1 MKATN
6 GNEYNRAVE
15 LAESGQY
22 EQALQ
27 QMQVYLKANPKDGE
41 ALNDTG
47 TILFCMNRGREAID
61 YYLRARS
68 CSQGDTLAQ
77 VLFNLCEAYI
87 AENQPEQAVGLLDS
101 MESMEILNVDT
112 VNRIANVFINQQA
125 CGPAIEMLL
134 YSLRQAP
141 NQEILKPIL
150 EILRSRRI
158 KIALFADHEQRI
170 QDLKSYLE
178 SRFIVQTIIGSDHD
192 SVLSAQP
199 TGDVFVF
206 AGCGTCLIRM
216 GYYTEN
222 TPIIVFL
229 DFEDLSC
236 GQIDQIPWERVQT
249 LVLPNE
255 NAREILQE
263 RMGTIPASLQILTIP
278 PCVDIESIPFAERKK
293 GKRIAAIGPWN
304 AHQNP
309 MFLLQCMQKLHFLDP
324 DMRLYL
330 AGEFEDESIRHYT
343 EFMIEAMEL
352 ENAVFL
358 DGVPK
363 NRNRWLKDKHYI
375 VSTAVDGRGLKDV
388 FAGMAAGLRPVVH
401 CFPGASD
408 FVEPEYLF
416 LLAEDFC
423 RQILEEPY
431 QPQRYRQTA
440 AERYSTLSGWPV
452 VLRILTEIEKRVNKQ
467 TFSDPPET
475 VNPVEPATIP
485 EEVPVF
491 SEPALSFSPSTAP
504 PVNER
509 FESEEI
515 RTRSDS
521 DTIEGIAQKA
531 LRAAQQ
537 LSELSREYA
546 EPTEENISYSEGGH
560 AAVPFPQQT
569 SY

>member
-1 MKATN
+1 MIEKN
-6 GNEYNRAVE
+6 GKEYNRAVE

-27 QMQVYLKANPKDGE
+27 LMQVYLKTNPKDGE

-61 YYLRARS
+61 YFLRARS

-87 AENQPEQAVGLLDS
+87 AENHPEKAVGLLDS

-112 VNRIANVFINQQA
+112 VNRIANVFINKQA

-150 EILRSRRI
+150 EILRTRRI
-158 KIALFADHEQRI
+158 KIALFADHEHKIR
-170 QDLKSYLE
+170 DLKSYLG
-178 SRFIVQTIIGSDHD
+178 SRFTLETIIGVDRD
-192 SVLSAQP
+192 SMISTQP
-199 TGDVFVF
+199 AGDVFVF
-206 AGCGTCLIRM
+206 AGCGTCLTKM
-216 GYYTEN
+216 GYYTGN

-236 GQIDQIPWERVQT
+236 GQIEQIPWERVQT
-249 LVLPNE
+249 LVLPSE
-255 NAREILQE
+255 HSREILQE
-263 RMGTIPASLQILTIP
+263 RVGTIPATLQILTIP
-278 PCVDIESIPFAERKK
+278 PCVDIESIPFAERKR

-343 EFMIEAMEL
+343 EFMIEALEL

-401 CFPGASD
+401 RFPEASD
-408 FVEPEYLF
+408 FVESEYLF

-423 RQILEEPY
+423 RQILEESY
-431 QPQRYRQTA
+431 QPQRYRQAA
-440 AERYSTLSGWPV
+440 AEHYSTLSGWPV
-452 VLRILTEIEKRVNKQ
+452 ILRVLTEIEKRINKQ
-467 TFSDPPET
+467 IFSDSSET
-475 VNPVEPATIP
+475 MNPVEPAA
-485 EEVPVF
+485 VPKGVPAF
-491 SEPALSFSPSTAP
+491 SEPELSFPSPTAS
-504 PVNER
+504 PVGQR
-509 FESEEI
+509 FEPEEAC
-515 RTRSDS
+515 TRSDS

-531 LRAAQQ
+531 LRAAQH

-546 EPTEENISYSEGGH
+546 EPTEENVNYSEGGH